1 MTALDIFVGV
11 ICVGLFVSGIIT
23 MSLGFADWYVIGVIQ
38 NFNNG
43 LPASVNPGS
52 AVASLLSFSS
62 TFATFMPTLS
72 VILMIVLIAE
82 TWMLSAFIKSHPLA
96 AVIGIVSLV
105 FYTIASFF
113 IANTA
118 IQVARLP
125 IFANYIGYANP
136 LLVAFIYAPYILV
149 IATLI
154 DLTIGIVAARQ

>member
-11 ICVGLFVSGIIT
+11 ICIGLFVSGIFT

-38 NFNNG
+38 NFNAG

-62 TFATFMPTLS
+62 TFSTFMPTLS

-96 AVIGIVSLV
+96 AVVGIVSLI

-113 IANTA
+113 ISNIA

-125 IFANYIGYANP
+125 IFANYVGYANP